1 MNPIDW
7 IVLFGTLLSIVGYGA
22 WKTRGSKNLEGYLLG
37 NKEMK
42 WWTIGL
48 SIMATQ
54 ASAIT
59 FLSTPG
65 LGYESGLQFVQFYLG
80 LPIAMVILSVTF
92 VPLYYKLKVYT
103 AYEFLESRF
112 DIRSRLLAAILFL
125 VQRGLAA
132 GLTIFAPAIILSS
145 VLNWDL
151 AFTNILVGVLVI
163 IYTVSGG
170 TRAVALTQKLQMG
183 VIMMGMFA
191 AFIVLIYK
199 LPENLSFVKALDLA
213 GAMGKM
219 QGLDFSF
226 SFKDRYNVFTAFTAA
241 IFLFMSY
248 FGTDQSQVARY
259 LGGKSI
265 KESRTGLMFNG
276 LLKVPMQFFILM
288 IGIMVFVFYQF
299 EKSPVYFNSTDWNKL
314 DQTELFAEKQEIEQ
328 EYDEIFEQKKAAAF
342 LYLEQSNDKTQAQLQ
357 AANEKEQSIR
367 KQARD
372 LVNKNSSKDVKDT
385 NYVFISFI
393 MKYLPTGLIGL
404 LLAVIFSASMSSTS
418 SELNALASTTTI
430 DIYKRVFRREET
442 DEHYLKAS
450 KLFTFMWGVIAICF
464 ALVAHLAE
472 NLVEL
477 VNILGSIFYGTILG
491 IFVVAFY
498 LKKVQA
504 KAVFYAAIIAQISVI
519 AVFLFDTV
527 AYLWLNFIGCAIV
540 VVLSILLQRIFF
552 NKREQV
558 I

>member
-1 MNPIDW
+1 MSPIDW
-7 IVLFGTLLSIVGYGA
+7 IVLFGTLFFIVGYGA
-22 WKTRGSKNLEGYLLG
+22 LKTRGNKNLDGYLLG

-112 DIRSRLLAAILFL
+112 DLKNRLLAAILFL

-145 VLNWDL
+145 VLGWNL

-163 IYTVSGG
+163 IYTVTGG

-183 VIMMGMFA
+183 VIMLGMFI
-191 AFIVLIYK
+191 AFGIIIWK
-199 LPENLSFVKALDLA
+199 LPENLTFVKAVDLA

-219 QGLDFSF
+219 EGLDFSF
-226 SFKDRYNVFTAFTAA
+226 SLSDRYNVFTAFTAA

-259 LGGKSI
+259 LGGKSV

-299 EKSPVYFNSTDWNKL
+299 EKSPLYFNQVAWDGIENTSW
-314 DQTELFAEKQEIEQ
+314 EEKRILQD
-328 EYDEIFEQKKAAAF
+328 EYDEVFLAKKSAALAF
-342 LYLEQSNDKTQAQLQ
+342 TENPSKENKQALFVQNTRERELR
-357 AANEKEQSIR
+357 S
-367 KQARD
+367 QARD
-372 LVNKNSSKDVKDT
+372 LVNKNQDKKVKDT

-418 SELNALASTTTI
+418 SELNALSSTTTI
-430 DIYKRVFRREET
+430 DIYKRVIKKDGT
-442 DEHYLKAS
+442 DAHYLMAS
-450 KLFTFMWGVIAICF
+450 KLFTLMWGLIAIGF
-464 ALVAHLAE
+464 ALVAHLAD

-477 VNILGSIFYGTILG
+477 VNIIGSIFYGTILG

-498 LKKVQA
+498 FRK
-504 KAVFYAAIIAQISVI
+504 ISGN
-519 AVFLFDTV
+519 AVFLAALIAQFTV
-527 AYLWLNFIGCAIV
+527 IFVFLTQDIAYLWLNLIGCLL
-540 VVLSILLQRIFF
+540 VVLLSQFF
-552 NKREQV
+552 RPFSPKLPASEN
-558 I
+558 

>member
-1 MNPIDW
+1 MSPIDW
-7 IVLFGTLLSIVGYGA
+7 IVLFGTLISIVGYGA

-37 NKEMK
+37 NKEMQ

-65 LGYESGLQFVQFYLG
+65 LGYESGLQFLQFYLG
-80 LPIAMVILSVTF
+80 LPIAMVLLSVTF

-112 DIRSRLLAAILFL
+112 DVKNRLLAAILFL

-145 VLNWDL
+145 VLGLNL
-151 AFTNILVGVLVI
+151 AFTNIMVGVLVI

-183 VIMMGMFA
+183 VIMLGMFL
-191 AFIVLIYK
+191 AFFILIWK
-199 LPENLSFVKALDLA
+199 LPENLTFFKAVDLA
-213 GAMGKM
+213 GSMGKM
-219 QGLDFSF
+219 KGLDFSF
-226 SFKDRYNVFTAFTAA
+226 DLRDRYNVFTAFTAG

-299 EKSPVYFNSTDWNKL
+299 EKPPLYFNNVAWEQLESTEWEAKRNLQD
-314 DQTELFAEKQEIEQ
+314 
-328 EYDEIFEQKKAAAF
+328 EYDDVFEIKRSAALAF
-342 LYLEQSNDKTQAQLQ
+342 TDNPSEANRKTLLKQ
-357 AANEKEQSIR
+357 NTREKELRS
-367 KQARD
+367 QARD
-372 LVNKNSSKDVKDT
+372 LVNKHSAKKVKDT
-385 NYVFISFI
+385 NYIFISFI
-393 MKYLPTGLIGL
+393 MKYLPTGLVGL

-418 SELNALASTTTI
+418 SELNALSSTTTI
-430 DIYKRVFRREET
+430 DIYKRIFKKDGS

-450 KLFTFMWGVIAICF
+450 KVFTLMWGLIAISF
-464 ALVAHLAE
+464 ALVAHLAD

-477 VNILGSIFYGTILG
+477 VNIIGSIFYGTILG

-498 LKKVQA
+498 LKSISGN
-504 KAVFYAAIIAQISVI
+504 AVFRAAIIAQISVI
-519 AVFLFDTV
+519 VIFLTV
-527 AYLWLNFIGCAIV
+527 DIAYLWLNLIGCSIV
-540 VVLSILLQRIFF
+540 VLLAMLFEVGMEKTRPIE
-552 NKREQV
+552 N
-558 I
+558 